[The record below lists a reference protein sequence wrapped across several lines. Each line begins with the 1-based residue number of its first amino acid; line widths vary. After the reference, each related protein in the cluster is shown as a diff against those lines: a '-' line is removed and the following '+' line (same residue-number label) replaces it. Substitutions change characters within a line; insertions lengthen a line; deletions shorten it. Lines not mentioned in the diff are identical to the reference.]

1 MPIKVRSIFITP
13 LFYAPSFQL
22 ISSAA
27 ELSNSQLWNLF
38 TTLCMLHSTLNGGEG
53 SKRKVGTRRKKGV
66 SVANRL
72 KAKVASEI

>member
-13 LFYAPSFQL
+13 LFYAPSFEL

-27 ELSNSQLWNLF
+27 KLSDSALEFVYDYLV
-38 TTLCMLHSTLNGGEG
+38 LYSTLNGEG
-53 SKRKVGTRRKKGV
+53 KRKVGTRRKKGV

>member
-13 LFYAPSFQL
+13 LFYAPSFEL
-22 ISSAA
+22 ISSA
-27 ELSNSQLWNLF
+27 ELSNSALEFVYDYLI
-38 TTLCMLHSTLNGGEG
+38 LYSTLNGEG
-53 SKRKVGTRRKKGV
+53 KRKVGTRRKKGV

>member
-13 LFYAPSFQL
+13 LFYAPSFEL
-22 ISSAA
+22 ISSA
-27 ELSNSQLWNLF
+27 ELSNSALEFVYDYLV
-38 TTLCMLHSTLNGGEG
+38 LYSTLNGEG
-53 SKRKVGTRRKKGV
+53 KRKVGTRRKKGV